1 MTKSADEE
9 GGCRRRARNKAAKM
23 AVKVKKGKDEKSVR
37 SEMVW
42 GPGARGG
49 GRGGVGTRVKKTG
62 KNQNQEVGDLDHAIV
77 SNVDRVFGTWK

>member
-9 GGCRRRARNKAAKM
+9 GGCRRRARNKGAKM

-49 GRGGVGTRVKKTG
+49 GGGGDGGKK
-62 KNQNQEVGDLDHAIV
+62 N
-77 SNVDRVFGTWK
+77 W

>member
-9 GGCRRRARNKAAKM
+9 GGCRRRARNKGAKM
-23 AVKVKKGKDEKSVR
+23 AVKVKNGKDEKSVG

-42 GPGARGG
+42 GPG
-49 GRGGVGTRVKKTG
+49 VKKTG
-62 KNQNQEVGDLDHAIV
+62 KNQNQEVEDLDRAIV